1 MQVEEA
7 TPALTFDRLADLYL
21 SNYAKKR
28 KSSWTNDE
36 GYLKRD
42 VRPAWGS
49 KLAES
54 ITKAEAAALLLRI
67 ADRAPVS
74 ANRVR
79 SILVTLFQWAVD
91 EGLLSAT
98 PMAGVRKPHRERK
111 LAVDRVLTDAELKV
125 VWHAIETAR
134 LDTSVKT
141 ALKVLALT
149 GQRPNEIAGLSQ
161 HELLDLDAPQKARIE
176 IPGHR
181 MKARRRHVVPLAPT
195 VTALIK
201 EQIDKNNAQAG
212 ADGSTNEAYVFA
224 SRYGQVK
231 RVARHSLSQ
240 AMRRVIASLDEKGPS
255 ATIIRAL
262 KSDPPT
268 PHAFR
273 RTVATGLARLGV
285 PREDRKAVLAHVEA
299 DVLGGHYDSYDR
311 MPEKRRALEL
321 WDQHVG
327 ELVQQRGEA
336 L

>member
-1 MQVEEA
+1 VEEA

-54 ITKAEAAALLLRI
+54 VTKADAASLLMRI
-67 ADRAPVS
+67 SERAPVS

-91 EGLLSAT
+91 EGLLPSS
-98 PMAGVRKPHRERK
+98 PMVGVRKPHRERK
-111 LAVDRVLTDAELKV
+111 LAVDRVLTDVELRV
-125 VWHAIETAR
+125 IWRAIDAAR
-134 LDTSVKT
+134 LDVSVKA

-161 HELLDLDAPQKARIE
+161 HELLDLEAPQNARIE

-181 MKARRRHVVPLAPT
+181 MKARRRHVVPLTPS
-195 VTALIK
+195 VVALIK
-201 EQIDKNNAQAG
+201 SQIDKHNGQTGAG
-212 ADGSTNEAYVFA
+212 VLADQAYVFA
-224 SRYGQVK
+224 SRYSQVK

-240 AMRRVIASLDEKGPS
+240 AMRRIIAGLEETGPD
-255 ATIIRAL
+255 AAIIRGL

-321 WDQHVG
+321 WDQHVSQ
-327 ELVQQRGEA
+327 LIQLRGEA
-336 L
+336 